1 MRVKALTA
9 IALAAVLALLTIG
22 GAAADVAAPKDT
34 IRVLAAGHRID
45 YPDKLVFNL
54 QAEGDAT
61 ITEVRLFYSVGG
73 RPAQV
78 YGYPDFEPGLR
89 VSTDFSVQTSGSSFI
104 PTGVEIEYYYQ
115 ITDVNGNTVETTPWS
130 FEFRDPRYRWNSLTI
145 GSLTVLSHDIS
156 ERRVRQAAS
165 DVAARIEEIK
175 PVFGIEDVHTMKA
188 VVVNSSREAR
198 RSFPFLSE
206 ASKRGHYFAGFAFEE
221 YDLFIMQGLDTDTMI
236 HEATHLLV
244 HQAADSPLARV
255 PAWLNEGLA
264 MQFEDRSIVRSAT
277 IRSAARAGRLL
288 SLKNM
293 GTVPGRS
300 RDISLFYAQAWSVV
314 DYMVDNSGP
323 ERIPALLAELNSRAA
338 DRRGA
343 RHRVRAVGGRAG
355 RGVACRPAGT
365 HAHRSQ
371 ARSRHDRH
379 GHAAVRC
386 GCGRGGSVGVAM
398 DMAVAARP
406 RAVGLGHARPGGMG
420 QVFAG
425 YRQVALP
432 QAGSPHPFDRLRAG
446 SILPP
451 WEALA

>member
-1 MRVKALTA
+1 MMAKALRA
-9 IALAAVLALLTIG
+9 IIAAAMLVVLTIG
-22 GAAADVAAPKDT
+22 AAAADVAAPKDT
-34 IRVLAAGHRID
+34 IRVLAAGHTID
-45 YPDKLVFNL
+45 YPDQLVFNL

-61 ITEVRLFYSVGG
+61 INEVRLFYSVGG

-89 VSTDFSVQTSGSSFI
+89 VSTDFSVQTSGSSYI

-130 FEFRDPRYRWNSLTI
+130 FEYRDPRYRWNSLTI

-156 ERRVRQAAS
+156 ERRVQQAAS

-188 VVVNSSREAR
+188 VVVNGSREAR

-206 ASKRGHYFAGFAFEE
+206 ASKRGHYFAGFAFDE
-221 YDLFIMQGLDTDTMI
+221 YDLFLMQGLDTDTMI

-244 HQAADSPLARV
+244 HQAAPSPLARV

-288 SLKNM
+288 SLKGM
-293 GTVPGRS
+293 GSVPGRE

-314 DYMVDNSGP
+314 DYMVDNYGP
-323 ERIPALLAELNSRAA
+323 ERIPALLAELNSGQRIDEALVTVYGLSVEELDEEWRADLLGLTPIA
-338 DRRGA
+338 PRPDPGTIGTATLLSGA
-343 RHRVRAVGGRAG
+343 
-355 RGVACRPAGT
+355 
-365 HAHRSQ
+365 
-371 ARSRHDRH
+371 
-379 GHAAVRC
+379 AA
-386 GCGRGGSVGVAM
+386 A
-398 DMAVAARP
+398 AVAASAWPWIWRWL
-406 RAVGLGHARPGGMG
+406 RGPG
-420 QVFAG
+420 Q
-425 YRQVALP
+425 
-432 QAGSPHPFDRLRAG
+432 
-446 SILPP
+446 
-451 WEALA
+451 